1 MDLVIPTFFLCFILY
16 TFIDMLNNIY
26 KDNSM
31 SYGVELTNR
40 LFEER
45 YISNVKLLGFFS
57 EGKNYNRLD
66 KILDN
71 NNDLIDKIDI
81 LLKNNKKIGNEYLS
95 LVNEKFNFNSTIK
108 YDLEI
113 NHKIFRTNFAQLN
126 VIKWLITN
134 DYLLYIY

>member
-16 TFIDMLNNIY
+16 TFIDMLNDIY

-113 NHKIFRTNFAQLN
+113 NHKIFRTNF
-126 VIKWLITN
+126 
-134 DYLLYIY
+134 DLLTWIFTMIFDLLT